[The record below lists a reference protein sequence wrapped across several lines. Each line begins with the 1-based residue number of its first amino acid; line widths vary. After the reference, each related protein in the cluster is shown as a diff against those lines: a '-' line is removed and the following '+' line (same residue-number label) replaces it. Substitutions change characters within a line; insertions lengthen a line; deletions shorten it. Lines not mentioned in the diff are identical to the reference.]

1 MHQDRRVRG
10 EVAGWTLLHR
20 AVVRVDP
27 DSLSVQISARPK
39 SIPCLSG
46 DKAHGQGDNLGD
58 GVCRAMPTGL
68 PHGV

>member
-39 SIPCLSG
+39 SILCLSG

-58 GVCRAMPTGL
+58 GVDRAMPTGL
-68 PHGV
+68 FQG